1 MGSREDILGNCPGTI
16 TRLLGFDEVALYLYD
31 KCSPVA
37 SGPTYEESGQLP
49 SIAFVRIANSLIYP
63 GWVCSQVVRV
73 PVMEE
78 YRYSVS
84 YRVLLG
90 QARSYFYR
98 QLV

>member
-1 MGSREDILGNCPGTI
+1 
-16 TRLLGFDEVALYLYD
+16 
-31 KCSPVA
+31 
-37 SGPTYEESGQLP
+37 LP